1 MSCVTELT
9 TCIFMFL
16 AALFSH
22 NSQVR
27 KPTKLPNKRGIN
39 KENGVC
45 MHNGIF
51 STIKE
56 NKVEAREMAHGL
68 RALLALPRGLSLVLP
83 HQAALNYPY
92 LPPQRIWLP
101 FLFSAGT
108 CTRVHITTHRHTY
121 AHNLKVTEIKIS
133 KVTNISLI
141 WLKVTLQKGNHSC
154 Y

>member
-1 MSCVTELT
+1 
-9 TCIFMFL
+9 MFL

-68 RALLALPRGLSLVLP
+68 RALLALEEDLRSVLSTLSGGSQPTVNSGSRG
-83 HQAALNYPY
+83 
-92 LPPQRIWLP
+92 IWCP
-101 FLFSAGT
+101 LFWP
-108 CTRVHITTHRHTY
+108 
-121 AHNLKVTEIKIS
+121 L
-133 KVTNISLI
+133 
-141 WLKVTLQKGNHSC
+141 
-154 Y
+154 